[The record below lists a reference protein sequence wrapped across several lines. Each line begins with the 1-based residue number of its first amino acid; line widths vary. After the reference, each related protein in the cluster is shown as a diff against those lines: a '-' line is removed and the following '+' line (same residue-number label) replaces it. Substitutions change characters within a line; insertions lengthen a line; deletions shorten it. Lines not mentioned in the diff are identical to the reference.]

1 MRVAPRAWLTRGHA
15 LALGDLVRRPHDG
28 LLLSGE
34 EVRGGRPTLSTRFLS
49 AKLENCRLLREDVG
63 RRSPV
68 FRGRPDVVMFNHSE
82 VCNLACVMCTRSVVR
97 GEKRVARKALER
109 VADRLFPTARK
120 IGLPAA
126 EAEPLANDFEFLI
139 DRALRYGTQADVV
152 TNGTLLT
159 LDRYRFARD
168 AIDLLDVSIDCHV
181 PEVYRRIRVGG
192 EYETVERNLRAICE
206 ERKRCP
212 DDVLFVVNAIVM
224 RSTLPH
230 LPDLVRVAQELGAVA
245 LVLKH
250 LNHDGKPTPEEDP
263 FAYPGREA
271 VVGVY
276 RECARVAED
285 IGMNLTYADCG
296 VVDYDPPMPHVFVRP
311 TRLPRGPLGI
321 GPDPCWY
328 IAQNFHL
335 SQTGDVL
342 PCIRRTPHIAGNVLR
357 EDPLDIWNGPI
368 FQELRRA
375 HFERRWA
382 AVCSECKLAPYL
394 AGTQGPDAP

>member
-1 MRVAPRAWLTRGHA
+1 MS
-15 LALGDLVRRPHDG
+15 RPIDD
-28 LLLSGE
+28 LLLSGDE
-34 EVRGGRPTLSTRFLS
+34 FRGGRPTLSTQFS
-49 AKLENCRLLREDVG
+49 STKLENGHLLREDVR

-68 FRGRPDVVMFNHSE
+68 FLGRPDVVMLNQSE
-82 VCNLACVMCTRSVVR
+82 MCNLACVMCTRSVVR
-97 GEKRVARKALER
+97 GERRVARRALEL

-120 IGLPAA
+120 IGLAAA
-126 EAEPLANDFEFLI
+126 ESEPLAVDFEFLI
-139 DRALRYGTQADVV
+139 DKALRYGTQADVV

-181 PEVYRRIRVGG
+181 PEVYRKIRVGA
-192 EYETVERNLRAICE
+192 EYETVERNLQAIRE
-206 ERKRCP
+206 ERLRCP
-212 DDVLFVVNAIVM
+212 DDVLLVVNAIVM
-224 RSTLPH
+224 KSTLPH

-250 LNHDGKPTPEEDP
+250 LNQNGKPTPEEDP
-263 FAYPGREA
+263 IAHLGREE
-271 VVGVY
+271 VVRIY
-276 RECARVAED
+276 AECARVAED

-296 VVDYDPPMPHVFVRP
+296 VVKYDPPMPHVFVRP
-311 TRLPRGPLGI
+311 TRVPRGPLGI

-342 PCIRRTPHIAGNVLR
+342 PCITRTPHIAGNVH
-357 EDPLDIWNGPI
+357 EQDPLDIWNGQV
-368 FQELRRA
+368 FQDLRSA

-382 AVCSECKLAPYL
+382 AVCSECMLAPYL
-394 AGTQGPDAP
+394 SGTQGPPASVE